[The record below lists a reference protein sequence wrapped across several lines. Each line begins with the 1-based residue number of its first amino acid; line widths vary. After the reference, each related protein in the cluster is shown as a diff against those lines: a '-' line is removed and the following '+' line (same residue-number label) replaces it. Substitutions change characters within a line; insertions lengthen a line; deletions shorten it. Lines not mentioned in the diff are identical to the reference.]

1 MTLIGRQNEKTLL
14 LEIEKSN
21 EPELVAVYGR
31 RRVGKTFLIQNTFG
45 EELVFEFTGTH
56 HAALKNQL
64 ESFTLALTRSS
75 KRLPLATPSTWIN
88 AFSMLLYYI
97 TPLLKK
103 PQNLIF
109 FY

>member
-64 ESFTLALTRSS
+64 ESFTLALTRAS
-75 KRLPLATPSTWIN
+75 KSRSEERRVGKECVST
-88 AFSMLLYYI
+88 FRSRGSR
-97 TPLLKK
+97 
-103 PQNLIF
+103 
-109 FY
+109 